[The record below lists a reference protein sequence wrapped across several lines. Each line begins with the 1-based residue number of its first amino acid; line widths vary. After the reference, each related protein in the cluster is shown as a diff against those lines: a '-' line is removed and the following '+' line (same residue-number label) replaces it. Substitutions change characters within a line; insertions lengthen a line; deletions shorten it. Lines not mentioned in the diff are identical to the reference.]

1 MPFMGI
7 APTEACSN
15 MGKPWKQEE
24 LGQLLNE
31 IKEKKSFQDIAL
43 LHKRTVGGVTSR
55 LREIAARLHLDE
67 DKSVQECIEITGLD
81 KETVVDAIS
90 RREFKESV
98 KAKNKTNKLIVSE
111 ITAPKVTEKP
121 GEIAELRNEIVSIKS
136 DIKEILRLM
145 NLLYDF
151 ETQ

>member
-1 MPFMGI
+1 MGI

-98 KAKNKTNKLIVSE
+98 KDKNKANKL
-111 ITAPKVTEKP
+111 TAPKVSEKP

-151 ETQ
+151 ESQ

>member
-1 MPFMGI
+1 MGI

-24 LGQLLNE
+24 IAELLNE
-31 IKEKKSFQDIAL
+31 IKEKKSFQDIAV
-43 LHKRTVGGVTSR
+43 LHKRTVGGITSR

-81 KETVVDAIS
+81 KETIVDAIS

-98 KAKNKTNKLIVSE
+98 KAKNKANKLIPSE
-111 ITAPKVTEKP
+111 VTAPKASEKP
-121 GEIAELRNEIVSIKS
+121 GEIAELRNEIVSMKR

-151 ETQ
+151 ESQ